1 MRPAD
6 AAKQLQYAVAS
17 QSDDYQVKHWE
28 ATAYNDVFADVV
40 ERGELDD
47 VMTVVETLG
56 NEFTEES
63 CPSVDRARVV
73 ADDVLTQNGRMM
85 TDGGPDAEDD

>member
-17 QSDDYQVKHWE
+17 QTDDYQVKHWE
-28 ATAYNDVFADVV
+28 AHAYNDVFADVV
-40 ERGELDD
+40 EQGELDD
-47 VMTVVETLG
+47 VMAVVETLG
-56 NEFTEES
+56 GEFTEES
-63 CPSVDRARVV
+63 RPSVDRARVV
-73 ADDVLTQNGRMM
+73 ADDVLTENGRML